1 MSMRRAATTLLFLA
15 AAAPIG
21 ALALGVLIAGWV
33 VVTVLAITPLVVPA
47 LVGFRLALGATARLD
62 AGLANGLLG
71 TNVEPSLRS
80 PGGRG
85 FWRAGWNV
93 LQDPAFWR
101 QQTYLLLRMTV
112 GFGVALAEWT
122 LLATSLGLLSLP
134 IWYRWSSPELGN
146 WTVDTL
152 GRALLGVPLGL
163 VGLVIAVALLRL
175 LAALSRR
182 LVDSLLGAGT
192 AEQPRRFDGK
202 RALRTS
208 VVAYVAVNVPLVVIW
223 ALTGAGYFWPEWILL
238 PLALPLAVSL
248 VLLYVATPR
257 FQLVGIAA
265 VFVVFF
271 RLCWMLTGRGY
282 FWPIWPILAVLLA
295 LIAAGWALRSRRRI
309 ARLEETRAGAVDQ
322 QEVELARIERDLHDG
337 AQARLVALGMN
348 LGMAEQ
354 KFASDP
360 EAAQALL
367 AEARRGTHE
376 ALEELRSLAR
386 GIRPPVLADRGLR
399 AAIDALAQ
407 RTPLQVRV
415 TVDVPERLT
424 GALETTAYYVVAE
437 ALANTG
443 KHANAESVDI
453 DVHTENSSLIV
464 NVVDNGAGGANANGS
479 GLRGLGRRVEAVDG
493 TLDVTSP
500 VGGPT
505 TVRAVL
511 PCA

>member
-15 AAAPIG
+15 AAVPIG

-47 LVGFRLALGATARLD
+47 LVGFRAGLGATARVD
-62 AGLANGLLG
+62 AWLANGLLG
-71 TNVEPSLRS
+71 TEVRPSLRS
-80 PGGRG
+80 PGERG
-85 FWRAGWNV
+85 FWRAGLNV

-101 QQTYLLLRMTV
+101 QQTYLVVRMTV

-134 IWYRWSSPELGN
+134 IWYRWSSPDFGSS
-146 WTVDTL
+146 WAVDTL
-152 GRALLGVPLGL
+152 RRALLGVPLGL
-163 VGLVIAVALLRL
+163 VGLVIAVALIRP
-175 LAALSRR
+175 LAAWSRW
-182 LVDSLLGAGT
+182 LVASLLGHT
-192 AEQPRRFDGK
+192 TEQRGPFDRR
-202 RALRTS
+202 RALRIS
-208 VVAYVAVNVPLVVIW
+208 VVAYIAVNVPLVVIW

-248 VLLYVATPR
+248 VLLWTRGDYRYIGLAA
-257 FQLVGIAA
+257 IA
-265 VFVVFF
+265 VVFF
-271 RLCWMLTGRGY
+271 RLCWTLTGRGY
-282 FWPIWPILAVLLA
+282 FWPMWPIFAILLA
-295 LIAAGWALRSRRRI
+295 LVVTALVLRSRRRI
-309 ARLEETRAGAVDQ
+309 TKLEKTRAGAVDQ
-322 QEVELARIERDLHDG
+322 QEIELARIERDLHDG

-367 AEARRGTHE
+367 AEARQGTHE

-386 GIRPPVLADRGLR
+386 GIRPPVLADRGLQ

-407 RTPLQVRV
+407 RTPLQMHV

-453 DVHTENSSLIV
+453 DVHTENGSLIV
-464 NVVDNGAGGANANGS
+464 RVVDNGAGGADANGS
-479 GLRGLGRRVEAVDG
+479 GLRGLARRVEAVDG

>member
-1 MSMRRAATTLLFLA
+1 MRRAATTLLFLA

-21 ALALGVLIAGWV
+21 ALALGILIAGWV

-47 LVGFRLALGATARLD
+47 LVGFRASLGAIARLD
-62 AGLANGLLG
+62 AGLANGLLE
-71 TNVEPSLRS
+71 TSVRPSLRS

-85 FWRAGWNV
+85 FWRSGWNV

-101 QQTYLLLRMTV
+101 QQTYLLVRMTV
-112 GFGVALAEWT
+112 GFGVAVAEWT
-122 LLATSLGLLSLP
+122 LLATSLGLVSLP
-134 IWYRWSSPELGN
+134 IWYRWSSPEIGN

-163 VGLVIAVALLRL
+163 AGLVIAVALIRPLGG
-175 LAALSRR
+175 LSRW
-182 LVDSLLGAGT
+182 LVVSLLGPT
-192 AEQPRRFDGK
+192 NEQRLPFDRK
-202 RALRTS
+202 RALRVS
-208 VVAYVAVNVPLVVIW
+208 VVAYTAVNVPLVVIW
-223 ALTGAGYFWPEWILL
+223 ALTGSGYFWPEWILL
-238 PLALPLAVSL
+238 PLALPLALSV
-248 VLLYVATPR
+248 VLLWIPGTAKYVA
-257 FQLVGIAA
+257 LAA
-265 VFVVFF
+265 VFVIFF
-271 RLCWMLTGRGY
+271 RLCWQLSGRGY
-282 FWPIWPILAVLLA
+282 FWPIWPILAILLA
-295 LIAAGWALRSRRRI
+295 LAAGAWAMRSRRI
-309 ARLEETRAGAVDQ
+309 AQLEETRAGAVDQ
-322 QEVELARIERDLHDG
+322 QEAELARIERDLHDG

-360 EAAQALL
+360 EAAHALL
-367 AEARRGTHE
+367 TEARQGTHE

-407 RTPLQVRV
+407 RTPLQIHVV
-415 TVDVPERLT
+415 VDVPERLT

-453 DVHTENSSLIV
+453 DVHTEDRSLV
-464 NVVDNGAGGANANGS
+464 VKVVDNGAGGADAAGS
-479 GLRGLGRRVEAVDG
+479 GLTGLARRVEAVDG
-493 TLDVTSP
+493 TLDVSSP

-511 PCA
+511 PCG